1 MTKDVIL
8 KKCDQNGDGRLSK
21 QEFSSKT
28 RMADGSKMA
37 FCKVLGQIDDEQVAA
52 HGRLTQPVFVF
63 GYLLSSV
70 GSLIANLDNRSN
82 MVDKKLDQMQEVIL
96 HTSLPATLAT
106 RIRSYTE
113 FYYSRQSVYDVD
125 EVLKHLTPALD
136 REVKDFF
143 LSQSIDV
150 IPLLRVHSKAFKVQ
164 LMPTFRPMMTEL
176 AEVII
181 PKATKSSDL
190 FFLRKGEVHAV
201 SSNGDVLCDLSEA
214 GRCFGEHVLLGR
226 PCPFSYISLTRC
238 ELYTM

>member
-1 MTKDVIL
+1 MTRYAL
-8 KKCDQNGDGRLSK
+8 
-21 QEFSSKT
+21 
-28 RMADGSKMA
+28 GSLLIGA
-37 FCKVLGQIDDEQVAA
+37 L
-52 HGRLTQPVFVF
+52 VF

-82 MVDKKLDQMQEVIL
+82 MVEKKLDQMQEVIL
-96 HTSLPATLAT
+96 HTSLPASLAT

-143 LSQSIDV
+143 LSQSIDA
-150 IPLLRVHSKAFKVQ
+150 IPLLRVHTKAFKVQ

-176 AEVII
+176 AEVVI
-181 PKATKSSDL
+181 PKGGKSSDL

-201 SSNGDVLCDLSEA
+201 SS
-214 GRCFGEHVLLGR
+214 
-226 PCPFSYISLTRC
+226 TR
-238 ELYTM
+238 